1 MCIVYVREIWNW
13 MKKNREEIASYRN
26 VIAEIRHNEIES
38 YSLYLSNFPL
48 YVCIQNENGKVENA
62 QTLNLYAMQRYSCR
76 KFNLSANFDR

>member
-38 YSLYLSNFPL
+38 YSL
-48 YVCIQNENGKVENA
+48 
-62 QTLNLYAMQRYSCR
+62 
-76 KFNLSANFDR
+76 